1 MRLAAAAVAAAAA
14 LALSACGSSTT
25 KTVTVSASTVRTSAT
40 PTAPTPTTPTATSA
54 STTSAA
60 APTTPLCVAAHLSL
74 SYLGQQG
81 ATGHG
86 IVGFVLRNTGSS
98 SCHTFGYPG
107 ILWLSKTGAGLPTI
121 TVRTTHDFF
130 GPAPLISLT
139 VAPGGTFSFRLGV
152 THGAGGETGCTTA
165 AGLQVIPPN
174 DTHTIRITIPSG
186 VFECRTTT
194 VSPVR
199 PGSSAYHP

>member
-1 MRLAAAAVAAAAA
+1 MRLTAVTVAGLAA
-14 LALSACGSSTT
+14 LALSACGTT
-25 KTVTVSASTVRTSAT
+25 KTATVTVSASSASTGTTST
-40 PTAPTPTTPTATSA
+40 PTSA
-54 STTSAA
+54 STSTTTTSSSPA
-60 APTTPLCVAAHLSL
+60 TPLCVAGNLAL

-86 IVGFVLRNTGSS
+86 IVGFLLRNTGSS

-107 ILWLSKTGAGLPTI
+107 ILWLDKTGAALPTN

-130 GPAPLISLT
+130 GPAPLVSLT
-139 VAPGGTFSFRLGV
+139 VVPGGTFSFRLGV

-174 DTHTIRITIPSG
+174 DTHTMRITIPSG

>member
-1 MRLAAAAVAAAAA
+1 MRLTAIPAAALAA
-14 LALSACGSSTT
+14 LALSACGTT
-25 KTVTVSASTVRTSAT
+25 RTRTVTVAVSTA
-40 PTAPTPTTPTATSA
+40 SA
-54 STTSAA
+54 STTTTPTSTATSTTTTSASPA
-60 APTTPLCVAAHLSL
+60 TPLCVAGNLGL

-86 IVGFVLRNTGSS
+86 IVGFLLRNRGSS

-107 ILWLSKTGAGLPTI
+107 ILWLSKTGAALPTN

-130 GPAPLISLT
+130 GPAPLVSLT

-174 DTHTIRITIPSG
+174 DTHTMRITIPSG